1 MRQIVAI
8 LLLMIYSVCSTG
20 ATIYLHQCGKNTA
33 ISVLDDQLVSHE
45 NCPMCTDHQR
55 TQQEKEQ
62 HHSACED
69 QNSCNDV
76 QIELKNDIEQL
87 QSKSIYG
94 NLFNFSPS
102 VVLLPWIIDYFET
115 SILMETPKL
124 IPYKSS
130 LLTDI
135 DSIFLL
141 NCTFI
146 I

>member
-20 ATIYLHQCGKNTA
+20 ATIYMHQCGKNTI
-33 ISVLDDQLVSHE
+33 ISVLDEQLTSHD

-55 TQQEKEQ
+55 THEEKKQ
-62 HHSACED
+62 HHSPCMD
-69 QNSCNDV
+69 QDKCTDV
-76 QIELKNDIEQL
+76 QIELKTDIEQL

-94 NLFNFSPS
+94 NLSDFSPS
-102 VVLLPWIIDYFET
+102 IVLLPWIIDYYT
-115 SILMETPKL
+115 ASIAIETPTL

-135 DSIFLL
+135 DSIYLL